1 MFGINQVSDPTQK
14 KEVPTMQKQ
23 PIAGTGTATTDKTNN
38 SEHGADDYYVA
49 NCYNIMLATNH
60 YDYCDCSSYCADHY
74 YNSCF
79 YYNYYFH

>member
-38 SEHGADDYYVA
+38 FANIWEEDGNNLKKQQSVKQPEKPVDNNVKPGDKPADNKQPPVE
-49 NCYNIMLATNH
+49 
-60 YDYCDCSSYCADHY
+60 
-74 YNSCF
+74 
-79 YYNYYFH
+79 